1 MTDTNWRVILYKYIK
16 INGVKMLKS
25 TNILLFTAIVI
36 GVLLVSAS
44 GQDSQKQDQE
54 GIAEEPYQAD
64 INGSEKASTE

>member
-1 MTDTNWRVILYKYIK
+1 
-16 INGVKMLKS
+16 MLKS

-36 GVLLVSAS
+36 GVLLVSVS
-44 GQDSQKQDQE
+44 SQDSQKQDQE